1 MGVKTDGWKGGQ
13 TSDIETVILSLAG
26 DRETK
31 KKKKRRRR
39 MFYLF
44 YKQEVFAFVFLVS
57 AYLLTWNFYHDSL
70 NTYKDNS
77 CILQS
82 PE

>member
-31 KKKKRRRR
+31 KKKKKKKKNV
-39 MFYLF
+39 L
-44 YKQEVFAFVFLVS
+44 S
-57 AYLLTWNFYHDSL
+57 LL
-70 NTYKDNS
+70 
-77 CILQS
+77 
-82 PE
+82 